1 MRYAIWCPVAHSG
14 ISAATP
20 GAHLDSSGTPLNKR
34 NIGREHYPVE
44 GFDLKG
50 ALELVI
56 LHLSCLLSMQIRKAK
71 LNPYESL
78 TLFIAKRK
86 EWILKMTKM
95 SHLNAK
101 IDLHVHFLP
110 QAYKEALLLHGGSL
124 RDKFPTPGWDAERH
138 LEDMAQLGIEIS
150 FLSISSPHFNFGDN
164 AAAGVVARKSNEE
177 GAELARRYPK
187 NFGLFASLPLPDLNG
202 SLAEIEYAT
211 HVLQV
216 DGFVLPTNVRGVYLG
231 NPVLDPVMEALN
243 TCGAVAAIHP
253 NRPGSIPDNVA
264 DSIPIPIMEFFF
276 DTTRTISN
284 LMVNGTLKRFPNI
297 KWVVPHAGAFLP
309 LLVDRLSAFLQ
320 YMPPQTDEPIPGVF
334 DLLNRLYYDVAGFCV
349 PRQLGVLL
357 QTVDISH
364 LVYGSD
370 YPYTPVIGCS
380 MLADALEN
388 TNLLSAETRHA
399 IFRDNALK
407 LISRRS

>member
-1 MRYAIWCPVAHSG
+1 
-14 ISAATP
+14 
-20 GAHLDSSGTPLNKR
+20 
-34 NIGREHYPVE
+34 
-44 GFDLKG
+44 
-50 ALELVI
+50 
-56 LHLSCLLSMQIRKAK
+56 
-71 LNPYESL
+71 
-78 TLFIAKRK
+78 
-86 EWILKMTKM
+86 M

-110 QAYKEALLLHGGSL
+110 QAYKEALSLHGGPS
-124 RDKFPTPGWDAERH
+124 RDRFPVPGWDAERH
-138 LEDMAQLGIEIS
+138 LEDMAQLGIAMA
-150 FLSISSPHFNFGDN
+150 FLSLSSPHFNFGDN
-164 AAAGVVARKSNEE
+164 VAAGVVARKSNEE
-177 GAELARRYPK
+177 GAELARRYPE

-202 SLAEIEYAT
+202 SVAEIEYAT

-216 DGFVLPTNVRGVYLG
+216 DGFALPTNARGVYLG

-243 TCGAVAAIHP
+243 TCGAVAAVHP

-276 DTTRTISN
+276 DTTRTVTN
-284 LMVNGTLKRFPNI
+284 LIVNGTLQRFPNI
-297 KWVVPHAGAFLP
+297 KWIVPHAGAFLP

-320 YMPPQTDEPIPGVF
+320 FMPPQTDEPVPDVF
-334 DLLNRLYYDVAGFCV
+334 DLLSRLYYDVAGFCL

-370 YPYTPVIGCS
+370 YPYTPVFGCS

-388 TNLLSAETRHA
+388 TDLLSAETRHS

-407 LISRRS
+407 LIPRLNNR